1 MPPFRSGK
9 VNIGLLVVLG
19 VLVVVAGAV
28 WTYRAASAPKIVM
41 NPGGPPLEFVI
52 RCVDENC
59 GHSETVSAEQ
69 LKSMKT
75 EKGMYHCSKCNK
87 YSAIRN
93 RKSGGSVVNP

>member
-1 MPPFRSGK
+1 MSHTRPAK
-9 VNIGLLVVLG
+9 VNVALLVVLG
-19 VLVVVAGAV
+19 LLVVVAGVV
-28 WTYRAASAPKIVM
+28 WGYRAVSAPKVVM
-41 NPGGPPLEFVI
+41 NPSGPPLEFVI

-59 GHSETVSAEQ
+59 GHSETVTAEQ
-69 LKSMKT
+69 LKAMKT